1 MKLND
6 RNDLRTLRVEL
17 ETTLLNLL
25 SKYDMSVKLGGMKF
39 NGTGT
44 EMSVKL
50 TVVKG
55 NAEKFA
61 KTEFERACE
70 MNTFRFPW
78 LKPEHYLLRFFER
91 GKEYVLTGIG
101 GRGRCPFHVKQLSND
116 KGYRVPEAWV
126 KRAVD
131 AIPPTIEQDF
141 RPRRK
146 LEL

>member
-1 MKLND
+1 MGN
-6 RNDLRTLRVEL
+6 RQ
-17 ETTLLNLL
+17 
-25 SKYDMSVKLGGMKF
+25 F
-39 NGTGT
+39 
-44 EMSVKL
+44 
-50 TVVKG
+50 VVQDPDG
-55 NAEKFA
+55 
-61 KTEFERACE
+61 
-70 MNTFRFPW
+70 
-78 LKPEHYLLRFFER
+78 YLLRFFER